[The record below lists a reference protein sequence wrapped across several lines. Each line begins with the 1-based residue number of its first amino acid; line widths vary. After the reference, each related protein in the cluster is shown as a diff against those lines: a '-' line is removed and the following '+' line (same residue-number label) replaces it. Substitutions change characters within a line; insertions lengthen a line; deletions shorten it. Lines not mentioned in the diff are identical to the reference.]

1 MKLTTHGKSPI
12 KMKAFSLNS
21 LLDEINF
28 YLVKFDFLTVILI
41 GKNDLRLDGVNA
53 I

>member
-1 MKLTTHGKSPI
+1 MFL
-12 KMKAFSLNS
+12 LNL

-28 YLVKFDFLTVILI
+28 YFVKFDFLIVIFI
-41 GKNDLRLDGVNA
+41 GKNDLRLDGVNV

>member
-1 MKLTTHGKSPI
+1 MANHQSKLRLT
-12 KMKAFSLNS
+12 FSLNS